1 VFRSHVNLVP
11 VKKTAT
17 AASFQI
23 AAATVDFPA

>member
-1 VFRSHVNLVP
+1 VNLVP